1 MDRDFFLGVATA
13 AHQVEGNNIHS
24 DCWVQENLPHSMYME
39 PSGTG
44 VDHYNKFEEDLDYI
58 KNAGMNA
65 YRFTIEWAR
74 VEPEE
79 GVYDDNALKH
89 YDEVLRACEERGIL
103 PIVTLHHFSSPAWLI
118 RKGGWKDEVVI
129 SFFARYCQKIA
140 QTYGNRLS
148 YVCTINEANMGMQLQ
163 KMIEE
168 HMGAAQAAGSDS
180 DASAKAGSD
189 GPQVGMNTE
198 NPFEVMMLSMQESV
212 QAFGRPDVNTYLD
225 GRTMEQEKLVMR
237 AHQAARKAIK
247 EVLPEAKVGLTL
259 SLFDIQALPGGEE
272 IAKQLWYE
280 DFGFYFD
287 YMQEDDFIGIQ
298 NYTRK
303 VVGPEGAV
311 PCAADARLTDAGYE
325 FYPEAIGN
333 VVRRVAGLWDKELVV
348 TENGVSTRDDSERQE
363 FICTAMR
370 GIRACLADGIKLKG
384 YCHWSLL
391 DNFEW
396 QLGYAQ
402 QFGLIR
408 VDRDTMKRE
417 VKQSLYVLGAEYK
430 SLLAVEKTEK

>member
-24 DCWVQENLPHSMYME
+24 DCWVQENLPHSMYKE

-118 RKGGWKDEVVI
+118 RKGGWKDEAVI

-180 DASAKAGSD
+180 DVSAKAGSD

-237 AHQAARKAIK
+237 VHQAARKAIK

-272 IAKQLWYE
+272 IAERLWYE

-303 VVGPEGAV
+303 VIGPEGAV

-348 TENGVSTRDDSERQE
+348 TENGISTRDDSERQE